1 MGVAFKD
8 MIPGKE
14 ISIDNLSGKT
24 LIVDSYNLLYQFLSS
39 IRARDGQ
46 LLMDSKGN
54 VTSHLVGLFSRIT
67 NLMSSGIKLA
77 FVFDGKAPDLKQR
90 EREKRKS
97 AKIEAQKEYEKAKE
111 QENIDL
117 MKKYASRT
125 SILNEQMI
133 DDAKKL
139 ITYLGLPVIQAP
151 SEGEAQAAYIA
162 KKENCFG
169 VVSQDYDSLLYATPN
184 LIRNL
189 SIAGKRKVADKLSY
203 TIVNPEIINLTDVLN
218 ELSMDQD
225 QLIVMAI
232 LIGTDYN
239 PGGIKGIGPK
249 NALKLV
255 KENKKNFDKLFETV
269 KWKDF
274 FDFDWKDVF
283 NLFKDMP
290 VTDKYNLEW
299 KNINKEKIKEFLLEH
314 DFSEERINSTLEKLE
329 KSQET
334 KKQKSLFEF

>member
-8 MIPGKE
+8 IIPGKE
-14 ISIDNLSGKT
+14 ITIEHLNGKI
-24 LIVDSYNLLYQFLSS
+24 LVVDSFNLLYQFLSS
-39 IRARDGQ
+39 IRARDGS

-54 VTSHLVGLFSRIT
+54 VTSHLVGLFSRVT
-67 NLMSSGIKLA
+67 NFMSAGIKLV
-77 FVFDGKAPDLKQR
+77 FVFDGKAPDLKQK

-97 AKIEAQKEYEKAKE
+97 MKIEAQKEYEKAKE
-111 QENIDL
+111 EENVDL

-133 DDAKKL
+133 EDAKKL
-139 ITYLGLPVIQAP
+139 ISYLGLPVVQAP
-151 SEGEAQAAYIA
+151 SEGEAQAAHIV
-162 KKENCFG
+162 KKENFFG

-189 SIAGKRKVADKLSY
+189 SIAGKRKIADKLSY
-203 TIVNPEIINLTDVLN
+203 ITVNPEIINITDVLN
-218 ELSMDQD
+218 EIGLDQD

-239 PGGIKGIGPK
+239 NGGIKGIGPK

-255 KENKKNFDKLFETV
+255 KEYKRNFDKLFEDV

-283 NLFKDMP
+283 NLFKNMP
-290 VTDKYNLEW
+290 VTDNYKIQWN
-299 KNINKEKIKEFLLEH
+299 NISKEKLKEFLLEH

-329 KSQET
+329 KHQES
-334 KKQKSLFEF
+334 KKQRSLADF